1 MKRRVVVT
9 GLGALTPLGNSV
21 NQTWESAVTGK
32 SGIGP
37 ITKFDSSSYK
47 SQIAGEIKNFDAAQF
62 VNKQELRRYDD
73 FILYAIASSEMAMAD
88 AKLTIGPELSERTG
102 VIIGS
107 AIGGLSTIEEEF
119 ELLLNHNNPRKI
131 PTFIVP
137 AILAN
142 LASGN
147 VSIRFGAKGPINCP
161 VTACAAGTSAIGD
174 AYKTIVY
181 GDADIMITG
190 GVEAAIT
197 RMAVGGFSAMRAL
210 SQRNDEPQKASRPFD
225 KDRDGF
231 VIAEGC
237 GIIIL
242 EELSVALNRG
252 ARIYAELAG
261 YGCTSDAYHVA
272 APPPGHEGAARSM
285 RIAIKEAGLNP
296 EDIDYINAHGTSTP
310 LNDLYETQAI
320 NFLFGEHVKKLMV
333 SSTKSMTGH
342 MLGATGGVEAIFAVK
357 SLHENIIPP
366 TINLDNPGE
375 ECNLDYVPNVSR
387 RKEINTAMSN
397 TFGFGGVNAV
407 LLFKKYSESQVS
419 EE

>member
-21 NQTWESAVTGK
+21 DQTWESAVTGK

-47 SQIAGEIKNFDAAQF
+47 SRIAGEIKNFDPAQF
-62 VNKQELRRYDD
+62 VNKQEIRRFDD
-73 FILYAIASSEMAMAD
+73 FLLYAIASSEMAMAD
-88 AKLTIGPELSERTG
+88 AKLTISPELSERTG

-107 AIGGLSTIEEEF
+107 AIGGLATIEEEIRNV
-119 ELLLNHNNPRKI
+119 LSDSPRKI
-131 PTFIVP
+131 SPFVVP

-142 LASGN
+142 LASGH
-147 VSIRFGAKGPINCP
+147 VSIRFGAKGPINCA

-174 AYKTIVY
+174 AYKTIVH

-197 RMAVGGFSAMRAL
+197 RLAVGGFSAMRAL

-225 KDRDGF
+225 KERDGF
-231 VIAEGC
+231 VIGEGC

-242 EELSVALNRG
+242 EELSIALNRG

-261 YGCTSDAYHVA
+261 YGCTSDAFHMA
-272 APPPGHEGAARSM
+272 APPPEHEGAARSM
-285 RIAIKEAGLNP
+285 RIAIKDAGFNP

-320 NFLFGEHVKKLMV
+320 NFLFGEHAKKLMV

-342 MLGATGGVEAIFAVK
+342 MLGATGGVEAIFAIK
-357 SLHENIIPP
+357 ALQEGIIPP

-375 ECNLDYVPNVSR
+375 GCDLDYVPKIAR
-387 RKEINTAMSN
+387 HKEINTAMSN

-407 LLFKKYSESQVS
+407 LLFKKYSETR
-419 EE
+419 

>member
-21 NQTWESAVTGK
+21 SQSWEGAISGK

-37 ITKFDSSSYK
+37 ITKFDCSPYK
-47 SQIAGEIKNFDAAQF
+47 TKIAGEIKNFDPMQF
-62 VNKQELRRYDD
+62 VNKQEVRRYDD
-73 FILYAIASSEMAMAD
+73 FILYSIAASEMAVAD
-88 AKLTIGPELSERTG
+88 AKLTISPDFSERTG

-107 AIGGLSTIEEEF
+107 AIGGIATLEEELKNLF
-119 ELLLNHNNPRKI
+119 SSGPRKI
-131 PTFIVP
+131 SPFAVP

-142 LASGN
+142 LASGQ
-147 VSIRFGAKGPINCP
+147 VSIRFGAKGPINCA

-174 AYKTIVY
+174 AYKAIAY
-181 GDADIMITG
+181 GDADVMITG
-190 GVEAAIT
+190 GVEAAVT
-197 RMAVGGFSAMRAL
+197 QLAVGGFGAMRAL
-210 SQRNDEPQKASRPFD
+210 SVRNDEPQKASRPFD

-231 VIAEGC
+231 VIGEGC

-242 EELSVALNRG
+242 EELSFALERG

-261 YGCTSDAYHVA
+261 YGCTSDAFHMA

-285 RIAIKEAGLNP
+285 RVAIKDAGLNP

-320 NFLFGEHVKKLMV
+320 KFLFGEHAKKLMV

-342 MLGATGGVEAIFAVK
+342 MLGGTGGAEAIFAIK
-357 SLHENIIPP
+357 ALQEGIIPP

-375 ECNLDYVPNVSR
+375 ECDLDYVPKVAR
-387 RKEINTAMSN
+387 HKEINTAMSN

-407 LLFKKYSESQVS
+407 LLFKKYNETR
-419 EE
+419 

>member
-21 NQTWESAVTGK
+21 GESWKNAIAGK

-47 SQIAGEIKNFDAAQF
+47 TRIAGEIKNFDPLQYL
-62 VNKQELRRYDD
+62 NKQEVRHYDD
-73 FILYAIASSEMAMAD
+73 FILYSLVSAEMALAD
-88 AKLTIGPELSERTG
+88 AKLTVASEFSERTG

-107 AIGGLSTIEEEF
+107 AIGGLATLEDEF
-119 ELLLNHNNPRKI
+119 KKLLEAGPRKI
-131 PTFIVP
+131 SPFAVP

-142 LASGN
+142 LASGQ
-147 VSIRFGAKGPINCP
+147 VSIKFGAKGPINCT

-174 AYKTIVY
+174 AYKTIAY
-181 GDADIMITG
+181 GDADVMITG
-190 GVEAAIT
+190 GVEAAVT
-197 RMAVGGFSAMRAL
+197 PLAVGGFGSMRAI
-210 SQRNDEPQKASRPFD
+210 SVRNDEPQKASRPFD

-231 VIAEGC
+231 IIGEGC
-237 GIIIL
+237 GIVIL
-242 EELSVALNRG
+242 EELSFALNRG
-252 ARIYAELAG
+252 AHIYAELVG
-261 YGCTSDAYHVA
+261 YGCTSDAFHMA

-285 RIAIKEAGLNP
+285 RIAIKDAGLNP
-296 EDIDYINAHGTSTP
+296 ENIDYINAHGTSTP

-320 NFLFGEHVKKLMV
+320 KSLFGEHAEKLMV

-342 MLGATGGVEAIFAVK
+342 MLGATGGIEAIFTVK
-357 SLHENIIPP
+357 TLQEGIIPP

-375 ECNLDYVPNVSR
+375 GCDLDYVPKVSR
-387 RKEINTAMSN
+387 HKEIKTAMSN

-407 LLFKKYSESQVS
+407 LLFKKFNDTH
-419 EE
+419 